1 LLLLRGLRGRHVVL
15 RLRLRRRCH
24 QVPRERGKAEHVVL
38 LRGLRLVGVRVRV
51 RLRLRLRVRL
61 RVRLRLRLR
70 LRG

>member
-1 LLLLRGLRGRHVVL
+1 ML

-51 RLRLRLRVRL
+51 RVRVRLRLRVRL